1 MKKILITIL
10 IILLVVLCILLTTK
24 GIEIG
29 NFEILSY
36 YEIVEK
42 NEGLD
47 TKISEATRLT
57 SVTFPEKVSS
67 LKKASKELTTTREKY
82 EDKVAYSS
90 EEDVKRARE
99 VKNYEVDFL
108 LVRLGNYV
116 NKHGI
121 EMDLNSVSKPATN
134 EYNLNFTLRG
144 KYALI
149 AEFIRDIENDS
160 NLNFIIENFKLTPG
174 NNNEILKAE
183 FVVTDVK
190 VNADENIK
198 NTDNVQ
204 STIQNTDTDAN
215 TTTNT
220 DATQNTETTTQ
231 TNTNTNTTTSEEN
244 NSIQNTTNTV
254 E

>member
-10 IILLVVLCILLTTK
+10 IILLVALCILTITK
-24 GIEIG
+24 GIKIG

-36 YEIVEK
+36 SQIAEK
-42 NEGLD
+42 NAELD
-47 TKISEATRLT
+47 SKILEATSLT
-57 SVTFPEKVSS
+57 SVTFPKEVSG
-67 LKKASKELTTTREKY
+67 LEKASKDLAVIREKY

-99 VKNYEVDFL
+99 VRNYEVDFL

-121 EMDLNSVSKPATN
+121 EMDLNSVSKPATD

-149 AEFIRDIENDS
+149 SEFIRDIENDS
-160 NLNFIIENFKLTPG
+160 QLNFIIENFKLTPG
-174 NNNEILKAE
+174 SSNEILKAE

-190 VNADENIK
+190 VNADDNIK
-198 NTDNVQ
+198 NTDN
-204 STIQNTDTDAN
+204 IQNTDN
-215 TTTNT
+215 V
-220 DATQNTETTTQ
+220 QNTEQ
-231 TNTNTNTTTSEEN
+231 NTNSQTDTNRTANTSANTVTNETG

-254 E
+254 Q